1 MKTMKYDINKEN
13 SLDDQNND
21 DGGGNQVAN
30 ACLQCFKVC
39 FKKKA
44 NFGLED
50 LFWLSFLILIIILSV
65 VKSTT
70 RIGWSQFI
78 YVICGSVLGLI
89 VVYISA
95 SVI

>member
-13 SLDDQNND
+13 SLDDHDND

-44 NFGLED
+44 NFV
-50 LFWLSFLILIIILSV
+50 W
-65 VKSTT
+65 
-70 RIGWSQFI
+70 RICFGYRF
-78 YVICGSVLGLI
+78 
-89 VVYISA
+89 
-95 SVI
+95 